1 MNTFF
6 RALIGGKLLPAAQL
20 AEMQQTI
27 DARELQDRLPGARYG
42 LGLIWRPLSCGGGYW
57 SHVGDGAAGETRDG
71 VTPDGRRSVVV
82 YMSARLIDP
91 QLYLQQEKLA
101 VKLVDKALCER

>member
-1 MNTFF
+1 MFPE
-6 RALIGGKLLPAAQL
+6 ICCVS
-20 AEMQQTI
+20 
-27 DARELQDRLPGARYG
+27 LQERLPDARYG

-71 VTPDGRRSVVV
+71 VTSDGQRSVVV
-82 YMSARLIDP
+82 YMSAHLIDP

-101 VKLVDKALCER
+101 VKLVDKALCEK